1 MHGRELPSIRE
12 ILRDSAKRLENVAQ
26 NPYKEASLLLSSFL
40 HVEPI
45 WLISHDEDIIET
57 PSSFLKN
64 IQKREDYC
72 PLEYLLNSVSFYSRD
87 FYVDKR
93 VLIPRPETEILVDLT
108 ISCSKELNQPIIVEV
123 GTGSGVVSILLA
135 LHVDNAKIIAAD
147 ISNDALEVAKIN
159 AKKHGVFD
167 KIEFRN
173 SNILD
178 NIKEDID
185 ILVSNPP
192 YIKKGEVLEK
202 NLSYEPDIALF
213 GGDIGDEILKH
224 LIDETIS
231 RDIKTLA
238 CEMGY
243 DQREKVEKSLKKYS
257 IEAEFYKDLA
267 GFDRGFVVKNRNA
280 K

>member
-1 MHGRELPSIRE
+1 VHGRELPSIRE
-12 ILRDSAKRLENVAQ
+12 ILRDSAKRLKNIAQ

-93 VLIPRPETEILVDLT
+93 VLIPRPETEILVDEV
-108 ISCSKELNQPIIVEV
+108 ISTCRDMDKPSIVEIGV
-123 GTGSGVVSILLA
+123 GSGIISIMLSTLLP
-135 LHVDNAKIIAAD
+135 NAKVIATD
-147 ISNDALEVAKIN
+147 ISQDALEVARIN
-159 AKKHGVFD
+159 AKRHSVED
-167 KIEFRN
+167 KIKFVKCN
-173 SNILD
+173 LLD
-178 NIKEDID
+178 EVSTKID

-192 YIKKGEVLEK
+192 YIKKDEVLDK
-202 NLSYEPDIALF
+202 NLSYEPDLALF
-213 GGDIGDEILKH
+213 GGEKGDEILKKI
-224 LIDETIS
+224 IDEAI
-231 RDIKTLA
+231 RREVKILA

-243 DQREKVEKSLKKYS
+243 DQKDKIENYLKQYNLNAK
-257 IEAEFYKDLA
+257 FYQDLA
-267 GFDRGFVVKNRNA
+267 GIDRGFILEFSY
-280 K
+280 